1 MKVERVTY
9 LAGRNIYSHS
19 PVLRLTLDLGKWAG
33 KTTAEIPHLEEKLF
47 ALLPGLGSHHCSLAY
62 PGGFRTRVREG
73 TYLGHVLEHMILEL
87 QTVAGSR
94 VFYGRTR
101 ESRRPGV
108 YEIVVECPCE
118 EGGREAVNLAVELLQ
133 GLVGEGVLPDLAV
146 GLARLRQI
154 MERNRL
160 GPSTAAIAEAA
171 RKRGIPVQR
180 LDDRSLLQLGYGK
193 YQQRVQATITAG
205 TGCIGVD
212 IACDKALT
220 KELLARA
227 GIPVPPGVLVHTE
240 EEALRAA
247 GELGYPLVIKPYN
260 GNQGKGVSLHLTTT
274 EEIREA
280 CSLARQYSPR
290 LLVEKQIPGRHYRL
304 LVVGDRVVAAAER
317 LPASVVGDGTNN
329 LSQLIEITNRDPRR
343 GEGHEKPLTKIVVDP
358 VVLACLRRRGIGL
371 DYVPPPGER
380 VFLRD
385 NANLS
390 TGGTAVDVTDQLHPA
405 NALVA
410 LRAARAVGLDVAGVD
425 LVTADISSPLQE
437 AGGAVIE
444 VNAAPGLRMHLYPTE
459 GQGRD
464 VAGEIVDYLFPP
476 GRPSR
481 IPVVAIT
488 GTNGKTTTA
497 RLVAHV
503 LRSRGLKVGLA
514 TTDGIWL
521 DDHCLLRGDTT
532 GPWSARLLLGDP
544 LVEAAVLETARGGI
558 LRGGLGYDLS
568 DVGVITNIS
577 RDHLGQDGLEDLED
591 LAFVKSL
598 VLEAVHPEG
607 CAVLNADDPLV
618 ASLAPRA
625 RCRLIYFSLKE
636 DNVLL
641 RRHLSEG
648 GEGVFLQGGQ
658 VVAARGAEG
667 MVVVPL
673 AKLPVAWNGQAEHN
687 VANVLAATAACLG
700 LGLSPQEI
708 GRALATFTSH
718 LDCNPGRCNL
728 IERGDF
734 RVLVDYGHNPA
745 AYRAVLETARKLKPR
760 RLLGVIGVPGDRA
773 DDLVRE
779 SGRIAGEGFDYI
791 FIKEDRDLRG
801 RAPGEIAGLLREGA
815 LAGGCREEK
824 IEIVLDEGEAIRR
837 ALARAQRGD
846 LLVIFYEQ
854 LEPVLEILGLPGF
867 PPPSPAR
874 AVESRQAAG
883 WGGD

>member
-19 PVLRLTLDLGKWAG
+19 PVLRLLLDLGKWAG
-33 KTTAEIPHLEEKLF
+33 KTTADFPDLEEKLF
-47 ALLPGLGSHHCSLAY
+47 SLLPGLGSHHCSLAY
-62 PGGFRTRVREG
+62 PGGFRTRVQEG
-73 TYLGHVLEHMILEL
+73 TYLGHVLEHVILEL
-87 QTVAGSR
+87 QTAAGSP
-94 VFYGRTR
+94 VVYGRTR
-101 ESRRPGV
+101 ETRRPGV
-108 YEIVVECPCE
+108 YEIVVECRCE
-118 EGGREAVNLAVELLQ
+118 EGGREAVRLALELLQ
-133 GLVGEGVLPDLAV
+133 GLLGEKTLPDLAA
-146 GLARLRQI
+146 GLARLRRV
-154 MERNRL
+154 MDRHRL

-180 LDDRSLLQLGYGK
+180 LNDGSLLQLGYGR

-212 IACDKALT
+212 IACDKTLT

-227 GIPVPPGVLVHTE
+227 GIPVPPGVLVQTE
-240 EEALRAA
+240 EEALEAA
-247 GELGYPLVIKPYN
+247 AELGYPVVIKPDN
-260 GNQGKGVSLHLTTT
+260 GNQGKGVSLNLTSP

-280 CSLARQYSPR
+280 CALAKEYSPR
-290 LLVEKQIPGRHYRL
+290 LLVEKQIPGRHYRV
-304 LVVGDRVVAAAER
+304 LVVGDKVVAAAER
-317 LPASVVGDGTNN
+317 IPASVVGDGSHTIA
-329 LSQLIEITNRDPRR
+329 QLIEITNRDPRR
-343 GEGHEKPLTKIVVDP
+343 GEGHEKPLTKITVDP
-358 VVLACLRRRGIGL
+358 VVLACLRRRGMGL
-371 DYVPPPGER
+371 DYVPRPGER
-380 VFLRD
+380 VFLRE

-390 TGGTAVDVTDQLHPA
+390 TGGTAVDVTDRLHPA
-405 NALVA
+405 TALLA
-410 LRAARAVGLDVAGVD
+410 LRAARTVGLDVAGVD
-425 LVTADISSPLQE
+425 LVTADISLPLAA

-444 VNAAPGLRMHLYPTE
+444 VNAAPGLRMHLYPSE
-459 GQGRD
+459 GQSRD

-521 DDHCLLRGDTT
+521 DDHCLFRGDTT
-532 GPWSARLLLGDP
+532 GPWSARLLLSDP

-558 LRGGLGYDLS
+558 VRGGLGYDLS

-598 VLEAVHPEG
+598 VVEAVHPGG

-618 ASLAPRA
+618 ASLASRT
-625 RCRLIYFSLKE
+625 RCRLIYFSLEE

-641 RRHLSEG
+641 RRHLSAG

-658 VVAARGAEG
+658 VVAARGTEG
-667 MVVVPL
+667 AVVVPL
-673 AKLPVAWNGQAEHN
+673 ASLPVTWYGQARHN

-700 LGLSPQEI
+700 LGLAPQEI
-708 GRALATFTSH
+708 GRALAAFTGD

-728 IERGDF
+728 IDMGDF

-745 AYRAVLETARKLKPR
+745 AYRAVLEAARRLAPR

-791 FIKEDRDLRG
+791 FIKEDSDLRG

-815 LAGGCREEK
+815 LAGGCREEN
-824 IEIVLDEGEAIRR
+824 IELVLEEGEAIKR

-846 LLVIFYEQ
+846 LLVIFYEK
-854 LEPVLEILGLPGF
+854 LDPVLEILGFPGLR
-867 PPPSPAR
+867 PVSPSR
-874 AVESRQAAG
+874 EVEIKQAAG